1 MSPRR
6 TRSGKVLSPSS
17 SAAPRAPPRKV
28 ARPTAPNTRVVKTT
42 RARRGR
48 RQAEQN
54 QAEDEVGNIGEREE
68 IIVAVETNIVSEMVD
83 ETNIQMEETSE
94 QVGEIEVN
102 TTPSENTVEVNA
114 APDNIDD
121 SDAIE
126 IVSETVSE
134 TVNDSVIDLTDDTAT
149 TTSPLR
155 LGGHW
160 SATHSFLARL
170 PPNPWATPRPAQP
183 PVMVDLTDSPANIQ
197 EQDIMNDNST
207 EELDTTA
214 SPGGGGGISVQCPVC
229 LESLKSIKKSGSS
242 LVSTVCGHI
251 FCSRCL
257 PASLR
262 ASGRCPSCRRRV
274 GPTEY
279 HKIFI

>member
-17 SAAPRAPPRKV
+17 TAALRTI
-28 ARPTAPNTRVVKTT
+28 ARPTAPNTRVVRTT
-42 RARRGR
+42 RATRVRAG
-48 RQAEQN
+48 QGEQV
-54 QAEDEVGNIGEREE
+54 QVEHAVANIEE
-68 IIVAVETNIVSEMVD
+68 ESIVAVEINFVGEVVE
-83 ETNIQMEETSE
+83 ETNIQIGETNE
-94 QVGEIEVN
+94 QVEEIEVN
-102 TTPSENTVEVNA
+102 TTPSEHTMEEVNA
-114 APDNIDD
+114 APSNIDD

-126 IVSETVSE
+126 IVSES
-134 TVNDSVIDLTDDTAT
+134 VNDSVIDLTDDTAT
-149 TTSPLR
+149 TTNSPLR

-197 EQDIMNDNST
+197 GQDIMNDNPT
-207 EELDTTA
+207 EEFDTTS

-262 ASGRCPSCRRRV
+262 ASGRCPTCRRRV

>member
-6 TRSGKVLSPSS
+6 TRSGKVLSTSS
-17 SAAPRAPPRKV
+17 TAAPRTI
-28 ARPTAPNTRVVKTT
+28 ARPTAPNTRVVRTT
-42 RARRGR
+42 RAKRVRAG
-48 RQAEQN
+48 QAEQN
-54 QAEDEVGNIGEREE
+54 QGEEIQVEREGRIE
-68 IIVAVETNIVSEMVD
+68 EEFIVAEEINIVGEVVD
-83 ETNIQMEETSE
+83 ETNIQIGETNE
-94 QVGEIEVN
+94 QVEEIEVN
-102 TTPSENTVEVNA
+102 TTPSEHTMEEVNA
-114 APDNIDD
+114 APSNIDD

-126 IVSETVSE
+126 IVSES
-134 TVNDSVIDLTDDTAT
+134 VNDSVIDLTDDTAT
-149 TTSPLR
+149 TTNSPLR

-197 EQDIMNDNST
+197 GQDIMNDNPT
-207 EELDTTA
+207 EELDTTS

-262 ASGRCPSCRRRV
+262 ASGRCPTCRRRV

>member
-6 TRSGKVLSPSS
+6 TRSGKVLSPTS
-17 SAAPRAPPRKV
+17 SAPLRA
-28 ARPTAPNTRVVKTT
+28 APNTRVARTSAGARVTNLVKTT
-42 RARRGR
+42 RARRVR
-48 RQAEQN
+48 TEQAQQN
-54 QAEDEVGNIGEREE
+54 QVVNEVRNTEE
-68 IIVAVETNIVSEMVD
+68 INAAVETDIVGEFVE
-83 ETNIQMEETSE
+83 ETNIQVEETIE
-94 QVGEIEVN
+94 QVEEIEVN
-102 TTPSENTVEVNA
+102 TTPSEDTIDVNA
-114 APDNIDD
+114 APTNIDD
-121 SDAIE
+121 SDPIE
-126 IVSETVSE
+126 IVSES
-134 TVNDSVIDLTDDTAT
+134 VNDSVIDLTDDTAT
-149 TTSPLR
+149 TNSPLR

-170 PPNPWATPRPAQP
+170 PPNPWASPRPAQP

-197 EQDIMNDNST
+197 GVDIMNDNST
-207 EELDTTA
+207 HELDTTA
-214 SPGGGGGISVQCPVC
+214 SPGEGGGISVQCPVC
-229 LESLKSIKKSGSS
+229 LESLKSIKKSGCSM
-242 LVSTVCGHI
+242 VSTVCGHI

>member
-1 MSPRR
+1 M
-6 TRSGKVLSPSS
+6 G
-17 SAAPRAPPRKV
+17 
-28 ARPTAPNTRVVKTT
+28 
-42 RARRGR
+42 
-48 RQAEQN
+48 
-54 QAEDEVGNIGEREE
+54 DEVGHIGEE
-68 IIVAVETNIVSEMVD
+68 IIVAVETNGVGE
-83 ETNIQMEETSE
+83 ETNIPIEETIE
-94 QVGEIEVN
+94 HIEEIEVN
-102 TTPSENTVEVNA
+102 TTPSENTEVNA
-114 APDNIDD
+114 ALTISDD

-126 IVSETVSE
+126 IVSE

-149 TTSPLR
+149 TNSPLR

-160 SATHSFLARL
+160 TATHSFLARL
-170 PPNPWATPRPAQP
+170 PPNPWATPTPTPRPAAQP

-197 EQDIMNDNST
+197 GQDIVNDDLT
-207 EELDTTA
+207 PELDTTA
-214 SPGGGGGISVQCPVC
+214 SPGGGGISVQCPVC

-262 ASGRCPSCRRRV
+262 ASGRCPSCRRRI

-279 HKIFI
+279 

>member
-17 SAAPRAPPRKV
+17 SATLRAASNTRV
-28 ARPTAPNTRVVKTT
+28 ARTRPANVVKTT
-42 RARRGR
+42 RARRVR
-48 RQAEQN
+48 TEQVEQN
-54 QAEDEVGNIGEREE
+54 QVENEVGNIEGE
-68 IIVAVETNIVSEMVD
+68 IIVAEETNVLGEMVE
-83 ETNIQMEETSE
+83 ETNIQVEETIE
-94 QVGEIEVN
+94 QIEEIEVN
-102 TTPSENTVEVNA
+102 TTPSEDTIEVNA
-114 APDNIDD
+114 APTNIDD

-126 IVSETVSE
+126 IVSES
-134 TVNDSVIDLTDDTAT
+134 VNDSVIDLTDDSAT
-149 TTSPLR
+149 TNSPLR

-183 PVMVDLTDSPANIQ
+183 PVMVDLTDSPANTQ
-197 EQDIMNDNST
+197 GEDIMNDNPT
-207 EELDTTA
+207 QELDTTA

-229 LESLKSIKKSGSS
+229 LESLKSIKKSGCSM
-242 LVSTVCGHI
+242 VSTVCGHI

>member
-1 MSPRR
+1 M
-6 TRSGKVLSPSS
+6 V
-17 SAAPRAPPRKV
+17 
-28 ARPTAPNTRVVKTT
+28 
-42 RARRGR
+42 
-48 RQAEQN
+48 E
-54 QAEDEVGNIGEREE
+54 
-68 IIVAVETNIVSEMVD
+68 ETNIPIV
-83 ETNIQMEETSE
+83 ETIE
-94 QVGEIEVN
+94 QVEEIEVN
-102 TTPSENTVEVNA
+102 TTPSEDTIEVNA
-114 APDNIDD
+114 APTNIDD

-126 IVSETVSE
+126 IVSES
-134 TVNDSVIDLTDDTAT
+134 VNDSVIDLTDDTAT
-149 TTSPLR
+149 TNSPLR
-155 LGGHW
+155 LGGNW

-170 PPNPWATPRPAQP
+170 PPNPWASPIPRPAAQP

-197 EQDIMNDNST
+197 EQNIMIDNPT
-207 EELDTTA
+207 QELDTSA

-229 LESLKSIKKSGSS
+229 LESLKSIKKSGCSM
-242 LVSTVCGHI
+242 VSTVCGHI

>member
-6 TRSGKVLSPSS
+6 TRSGKVISPTSN
-17 SAAPRAPPRKV
+17 APLRA
-28 ARPTAPNTRVVKTT
+28 APNTRVARTSAGARPANVVKTT
-42 RARRGR
+42 RAKRVR
-48 RQAEQN
+48 AEHHN
-54 QAEDEVGNIGEREE
+54 QVGNIEE
-68 IIVAVETNIVSEMVD
+68 INAAVVTDNVGEVVEETNIPIV
-83 ETNIQMEETSE
+83 ETIE
-94 QVGEIEVN
+94 QVEEIEVN
-102 TTPSENTVEVNA
+102 TTPSEDTIEVNA
-114 APDNIDD
+114 APTNIDD
-121 SDAIE
+121 GDAIE
-126 IVSETVSE
+126 IVSES
-134 TVNDSVIDLTDDTAT
+134 VNDSVIDLTDDTAT
-149 TTSPLR
+149 TNSPLR

-160 SATHSFLARL
+160 SASHSFLARL
-170 PPNPWATPRPAQP
+170 PPNPWASPIPRPAAQP

-197 EQDIMNDNST
+197 EQDIMNDNPT
-207 EELDTTA
+207 QELDTSA

-229 LESLKSIKKSGSS
+229 LESLKSIKKSGCSM
-242 LVSTVCGHI
+242 VSTVCGHI